1 MKRTLVGMSSGL
13 LLLVLAACQAPEE
26 RAALAPLPDDT
37 PPLPYAELLTRARYQ
52 STLATEAF
60 YVDKWTEL
68 EDAARGLEQTA
79 RFLPKA
85 QDVPA
90 RQKDALPV
98 VSGDLSKDAGQ
109 LLEAART
116 KDVKQANDA
125 LQRVQLVVHEL
136 RLGD

>member
-1 MKRTLVGMSSGL
+1 MASGSL
-13 LLLVLAACQAPEE
+13 LLLLAACQAPDE
-26 RAALAPLPDDT
+26 RAALTPLPDDA

-60 YVDKWTEL
+60 YVDKWTDV
-68 EDAARGLEQTA
+68 EDAARGLQQTA

-98 VSGDLSKDAGQ
+98 VSGDLSKDAGR
-109 LLEAART
+109 LLEAARA
-116 KDVKQANDA
+116 KDVKEANDA
-125 LQRVQLVVHEL
+125 LQQVQLVVHEL
-136 RLGD
+136 RLDN

>member
-1 MKRTLVGMSSGL
+1 MKRALWMGSGSL
-13 LLLVLAACQAPEE
+13 LLILAACQMPEE
-26 RAALAPLPDDT
+26 RAALTPLPEDA

-60 YVDKWTEL
+60 YVDKWTEV
-68 EDAARGLEQTA
+68 EDAARGLQQTA

-98 VSGDLSKDAGQ
+98 VSGDLSKEAGR
-109 LLEAART
+109 LLEAARN
-116 KDVKQANDA
+116 KDVKEANDA
-125 LQRVQLVVHEL
+125 LQHVQLVVHEL
-136 RLGD
+136 RLDQ

>member
-1 MKRTLVGMSSGL
+1 MKRTLWMASGSL
-13 LLLVLAACQAPEE
+13 LLLLAACQAPDE
-26 RAALAPLPDDT
+26 RAALTPLPDDA

-60 YVDKWTEL
+60 YVDKWTDV
-68 EDAARGLEQTA
+68 EDAARGLQQTA

-98 VSGDLSKDAGQ
+98 VSGDLSKDAGR
-109 LLEAART
+109 LLEAARA
-116 KDVKQANDA
+116 KDVKEANDA
-125 LQRVQLVVHEL
+125 LQQVQLVVHEL
-136 RLGD
+136 RLDN

>member
-1 MKRTLVGMSSGL
+1 MKRALWIASGSL
-13 LLLVLAACQAPEE
+13 LLLLAACQMPEE
-26 RAALAPLPDDT
+26 RAALTPLPDDA

-60 YVDKWTEL
+60 YVDKWTDV
-68 EDAARGLEQTA
+68 EDAARGLQQTA

-98 VSGDLSKDAGQ
+98 VSGDLSKDAGR
-109 LLEAART
+109 LLEAARA
-116 KDVKQANDA
+116 KDVKEANDA
-125 LQRVQLVVHEL
+125 LQQVQLVVHEL
-136 RLGD
+136 RLDN